1 MDEVKEL
8 KIEIENLTKR
18 VEYLEK
24 ILNKEKKVKIL
35 NQLLYGVYAND
46 EALHLDNGQLAM
58 SFSPD
63 NLVDAIMHNL
73 IDFKEQNVDCVN
85 SSITI
90 KKVIVTPEET
100 AAFPAVFMNGE
111 VSMTNENDGIFLS
124 TIYDPLTE
132 DGSCHTEF
140 EIEEEE
146 EEDSQI
152 TEGFVN
158 LSPVQIIYSYDIK
171 TKKFVKQ
178 V

>member
-1 MDEVKEL
+1 MNEVEQL
-8 KIEIENLTKR
+8 KIEIKNLTKR

-24 ILNKEKKVKIL
+24 ILNKEKSVK

-46 EALHLDNGQLAM
+46 EALHLDNGQLVM

-63 NLVDAIMHNL
+63 NLIDAIMHNL
-73 IDFKEQNVDCVN
+73 IDFKEQNVDCIH

-90 KKVIVTPEET
+90 RKVIVTPGET
-100 AAFPAVFMNGE
+100 FPFPTVFMNGE

-146 EEDSQI
+146 EEEEEI

-158 LSPVQIIYSYDIK
+158 LLPSQIIYSYNIK
-171 TKKFVKQ
+171 TKKFVKEA
-178 V
+178 